1 MGRAGNLT
9 NTTAA
14 AASERLHGLDA
25 VRGYALLLGVI
36 YHATMA
42 YLPGPQIWPVK
53 DSQESLILSG
63 LFFVSHTFRMTTFF
77 LIAGFFAHMMVE
89 KRGVAGFVRD
99 RAKRI
104 ALPLVAFWPISI
116 GGILAAAAYGAY
128 VATGHVPTHGPPPA
142 PNPPPLAF
150 PLTHLWF
157 LYLLLWLYAG
167 ALAARGL
174 VLTFDRKGALPKL
187 ADRLVRW
194 TIGNPLGTVVLGL
207 PAFTA
212 FALSPQW
219 LPWFGVTT
227 PDQSL
232 IPNAIALTQFGMAF
246 GFGWLLNRQAGLLQG
261 LAQRWPTHLG
271 LAVLFTA
278 AQLAWMGVHPMLHP
292 ATSDLQRIGLGA
304 YYAMSAWT
312 GTFAIIGLAVRFLSN
327 ESPARRYIADS
338 SYWVYLVHLPIVMAL
353 QAAVSRLGWPWEVK
367 FAVVLG
373 VGFVLMFASYQLL
386 VRRTWIGAILNGRRA
401 PKPVRAAPILQPEAA
416 R

>member
-1 MGRAGNLT
+1 MKTAVETAG
-9 NTTAA
+9 
-14 AASERLHGLDA
+14 SERLHGLDA

-53 DSQESLILSG
+53 DNHESLILSG

-77 LIAGFFAHMMVE
+77 LIAGFFAHLMVE
-89 KRGVAGFVRD
+89 KRGVMGFIKD

-142 PNPPPLAF
+142 PNPPFLAF

-157 LYLLLWLYAG
+157 LYLLLWLYA
-167 ALAARGL
+167 ATLTARWF
-174 VLTFDRKGALPKL
+174 VLRFDRKGVLPELGDRLMRWIVEKRIGAAVLALPV
-187 ADRLVRW
+187 A
-194 TIGNPLGTVVLGL
+194 
-207 PAFTA
+207 AA
-212 FALSPQW
+212 FALTPSW

-227 PDQSL
+227 PDSSL
-232 IPNAIALTQFGMAF
+232 IPNAIALVQFGTAF
-246 GFGWLLNRQAGLLQG
+246 GFGWLLHRQTGLLQV
-261 LAQRWPTHLG
+261 LAQRWAMHLG
-271 LAVLFTA
+271 LAVLFIGSL
-278 AQLAWMGVHPMLHP
+278 LAWMGVSPMLHP
-292 ATSDLQRIGLGA
+292 ATSDLQRLGLAA
-304 YYAMSAWT
+304 YYAVGAWT
-312 GTFAIIGLAVRFLSN
+312 ATLAAIGMALRFLSDH
-327 ESPARRYIADS
+327 SPARRYIADS

-353 QAAVSRLGWPWEVK
+353 QAAVSRLPWIWEAK

-373 VGFVLMFASYQLL
+373 VGFALMFLSYQLL
-386 VRRTWIGAILNGRRA
+386 VRRTFIGAILNGRRA
-401 PKPVRAAPILQPEAA
+401 PKPVRALPLQPEAA